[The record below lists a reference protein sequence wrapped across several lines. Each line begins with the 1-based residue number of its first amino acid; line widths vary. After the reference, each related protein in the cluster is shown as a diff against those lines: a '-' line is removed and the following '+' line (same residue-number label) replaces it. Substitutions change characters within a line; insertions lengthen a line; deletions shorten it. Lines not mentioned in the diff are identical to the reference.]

1 MIACRTP
8 VVAGRSSHS
17 CVAYPS
23 DSSVKIQDK
32 SDKFSGFETPL
43 SEASFFGQDR
53 TTKVDVLKG
62 QVKVFLFAVS

>member
-17 CVAYPS
+17 CVAYLS
-23 DSSVKIQDK
+23 DSSIKIQDN